1 MKPFLFLMRP
11 RYVKYETFLMYSDTS
26 NYKSADLVQ
35 SAIELLKR
43 CKTLL
48 ERVMS
53 VLDNDVDTAQFN
65 TLLKVTKANMV
76 CMQLYLS
83 GHAQDKEVEFD
94 WTTSSAFPVIRF
106 KKKG

>member
-1 MKPFLFLMRP
+1 MESHPTPCTLVLSFQ
-11 RYVKYETFLMYSDTS
+11 
-26 NYKSADLVQ
+26 SADLVQ

-65 TLLKVTKANMV
+65 TLLKVCQDGRMGRQ
-76 CMQLYLS
+76 QLAAIL
-83 GHAQDKEVEFD
+83 GLDGRKLLGCVA
-94 WTTSSAFPVIRF
+94 W
-106 KKKG
+106 